1 MPHLIET
8 YALNCGLKIDKPFML
23 EKFFPVDV
31 ENFITIHP
39 NSKYTSKCYDYWQ
52 EVVDLIREPLKENN
66 IDILQI
72 GTKEDVPLNGCL
84 HSQGIC
90 DLNQTAYLL
99 SKTSLHLGVDSFPAH
114 VASGYDKKIVC
125 LYSNTYA
132 SIAKPYWTKKEDCVL
147 LEPDRD
153 KRKPSYAAQEAPK
166 TINEINPEDIAQGV
180 FDLLDIKINKNFNT
194 IRKGP
199 FYNAPVVQLVP
210 DCIAEIKKLKIDSL
224 IMRMD
229 LNFNLQAL
237 NAQLAQT
244 KCSII
249 SEEPIDL
256 ELLRH
261 HKANIKEF
269 VYFITENHNPE
280 FVEQLSKIGFP
291 IVLMSEMS
299 DEEINKVKIHYMD
312 YGLIRKNPVAAPEDI
327 DKIRAKN
334 LKAGANS
341 INLQYKSKRV
351 LISQGKFFHSE
362 AAWRTNQPSSSINPE
377 FNPVIDHK
385 DFWEALDEFYIIEK
399 EPLTFA

>member
-23 EKFFPVDV
+23 EKFFPIDT
-31 ENFITIHP
+31 ENFITVHP
-39 NSKYTSKCYDYWQ
+39 NSKYSSKCYDYWQ
-52 EVVDLIREPLKENN
+52 DVIDIIKGPLKEKN

-72 GTKEDVPLNGCL
+72 GTKEDIPLNGTL
-84 HSQGIC
+84 HSQGLC
-90 DLNQTAYLL
+90 DLNQTAYVI
-99 SKTSLHLGVDSFPAH
+99 SKADLHLGVDSFPAH
-114 VASGYDKKIVC
+114 VASGYNKKIVC

-132 SIAKPYWTKKEDCVL
+132 NIARPYWTNNDDCVL
-147 LEPDRD
+147 LEPNRET
-153 KRKPSYAAQEAPK
+153 RKPSYAADENPK

-180 FDLLDIKINKNFNT
+180 FDLLNIKINKNFNT
-194 IRKGP
+194 VRKGP
-199 FYNAPVVQLVP
+199 HYNAPVVQLVP
-210 DCIAEIKKLKIDSL
+210 DCVAEIKKLKIDSL
-224 IMRMD
+224 IVRMD

-244 KCSII
+244 KCSIV

-256 ELLRH
+256 ELLKH

-269 VYFITENHNPE
+269 IYFINKNHNPE
-280 FVEQLSKIGFP
+280 FVGELFKLGFP
-291 IVLMSEMS
+291 VILMSEMS
-299 DEEINKVKIHYMD
+299 DEEINKTKIHYMD
-312 YGLIRKNPVAAPEDI
+312 YGLIRKAPVASSDDI
-327 DKIRAKN
+327 NKIRSKN
-334 LKAGANS
+334 LQAGANS

-385 DFWEALDEFYIIEK
+385 DFWESLDEFYIIEK